1 MTDAKGYAGR
11 PITKVPDWHGL
22 VVWDLLL
29 NNLATGLFLVPAL
42 GELAAPQAF
51 VPVANLAYPIALALL
66 LVELAVLT
74 IDLGDPWR
82 FHHML
87 RVFKPSSPMSFG
99 VWSLSVYSFPLAVL
113 VATELFPAEWGAVFW
128 VRKVALVVAL
138 VPAFASAAY
147 KGVLLSTTAQ
157 PGWRDARWLG
167 GYLASAAFLL
177 GAACLLAL
185 AVAAGQPDTAG
196 VLRWAVLALGVV
208 NLVPLLLLAVEL
220 RPTLEG
226 LVGQRQFWRALALL
240 LGGVVVVPLCLLV
253 AGNAASVVAGVLLLL
268 LGSLA
273 IRYVLIKLPEAVH
286 GRHP

>member
-1 MTDAKGYAGR
+1 MADAKGYAGR

-29 NNLATGLFLVPAL
+29 NNLATGVFLVAAL
-42 GELAAPQAF
+42 GELAAPRAF
-51 VPVANLAYPIALALL
+51 MPVANVAYPIALVLL
-66 LVELAVLT
+66 LAELAVLT
-74 IDLGDPWR
+74 IDLGDPRR

-113 VATELFPAEWGAVFW
+113 VATELFGAEHGAAFW
-128 VRKVALVVAL
+128 VRKVAIVVAL

-177 GAACLLAL
+177 GAASLLAL
-185 AVAAGQPDTAG
+185 AVATGQPDAAG
-196 VLRWAVLALGVV
+196 VLHWAALALAVV
-208 NLVPLLLLAVEL
+208 NLVPLLLLAAEL
-220 RPTLEG
+220 RPTLES
-226 LVGQRQFWRALALL
+226 LVGRVGFWRTVAHF
-240 LGGVVVVPLCLLV
+240 LGGAVVVPLCLLV
-253 AGNAASVVAGVLLLL
+253 GGNEASVVAGVLLLF

-273 IRYVLIKLPEAVH
+273 IRYVVVKLPEAVH